1 MGGSIFWHIGFSD
14 CKKDSIAMRQRPY
27 DVGTRPV
34 ERGELFAW
42 HAEKIEICEECIQKV
57 LIIYQVQ
64 ISQLQ
69 SI

>member
-1 MGGSIFWHIGFSD
+1 
-14 CKKDSIAMRQRPY
+14 MRQRPY
-27 DVGTRPV
+27 YVGTRPV

-42 HAEKIEICEECIQKV
+42 HAEKNLILWGMQIKK